1 MDIEEIEEKEFTA
14 PTVEEAVNKACDYFN
29 VTDRRLRYE
38 VIKSTTRGILKSKRM
53 VTIIARPIQHSEKAK
68 KISESV
74 QESPA
79 SEEFGRFVLDEAN
92 TLLKLM
98 RMNLKAEALKDGERY
113 TINISGPDRMYLMTN
128 DADGLDALQYLMN
141 KMVMNRPDYKKI
153 LLDSNGYRSQ
163 KEQDLVNLAQDL
175 AIKVKNQRKP
185 YTLDPLN
192 SYERRI
198 VHMALADDKE
208 IITTSVGDGEF
219 KRITISLN

>member
-29 VTDRRLRYE
+29 VTDRRLKYE
-38 VIKSTTRGILKSKRM
+38 VIKSTTRGILKSKKM
-53 VTIIARPIQHSEKAK
+53 VTIMARPNQQNEQAKAVSEPVLEPA
-68 KISESV
+68 
-74 QESPA
+74 A
-79 SEEFGRFVLDEAN
+79 SEEFGQFVLEETNA
-92 TLLKLM
+92 LLKLM
-98 RMNLKAEALKDGERY
+98 GMNLKAEALKDEERFA
-113 TINISGPDRMYLMTN
+113 INISGPDRMYLMSN

-141 KMVMNRPDYKKI
+141 RMVMNRPDYKKI

-163 KEQDLVNLAQDL
+163 KEQDLVYLAQDL
-175 AIKVKNQRKP
+175 ARKVKNQRKP

>member
-29 VTDRRLRYE
+29 VTDRRLKYE

-53 VTIIARPIQHSEKAK
+53 VTIIAKPIQQSEKTK

-79 SEEFGRFVLDEAN
+79 SEEFGRFVLDETNA
-92 TLLKLM
+92 LLKLM
-98 RMNLKAEALKDGERY
+98 GMNLKAEALKDGERY
-113 TINISGPDRMYLMTN
+113 AINISGPDRMYLMSN

-141 KMVMNRPDYKKI
+141 KIVMNRPDYKKI

>member
-29 VTDRRLRYE
+29 VTDRRLKYE
-38 VIKSTTRGILKSKRM
+38 VIKSTTRGILKSKKM
-53 VTIIARPIQHSEKAK
+53 VTIMARPNQQNEQAKTVSEP
-68 KISESV
+68 V
-74 QESPA
+74 QEPAA
-79 SEEFGRFVLDEAN
+79 SEEFGQFVLEETNA
-92 TLLKLM
+92 LLKLM
-98 RMNLKAEALKDGERY
+98 GMNLKAEALKDEERFA
-113 TINISGPDRMYLMTN
+113 INISGPDRMYLMSN

-141 KMVMNRPDYKKI
+141 RMVMNRLDYKKI

-163 KEQDLVNLAQDL
+163 KEQDLVFLAQDL
-175 AIKVKNQRKP
+175 ARKVKNQRKP

-198 VHMALADDKE
+198 VHMTLADDKE

>member
-1 MDIEEIEEKEFTA
+1 MEIDEIEEKEFTA

-29 VTDRRLRYE
+29 VTDKRLKYE
-38 VIKSTTRGILKSKRM
+38 VIKSATRGILKSKKV
-53 VTIIARPIQHSEKAK
+53 VTILAK
-68 KISESV
+68 PNEEAPPAEPKDEPVMEI
-74 QESPA
+74 PA
-79 SEEFGRFVLDEAN
+79 SEEFKVYILEEVNAI
-92 TLLKLM
+92 LKLM
-98 RMNLKAEALKDGERY
+98 GMNLKAETLKDGERFSL
-113 TINISGPDRMYLMTN
+113 NIAGPDRMYLMSN
-128 DADGLDALQYLMN
+128 DADGLEAMQYLIN
-141 KMVMNRPDYKKI
+141 KMAMGKPDYKKV

-163 KEQDLVNLAQDL
+163 KEQELINIAQELAQR
-175 AIKVKNQRKP
+175 VKRQRKP

>member
-29 VTDRRLRYE
+29 VTDRRLKYE
-38 VIKSTTRGILKSKRM
+38 VIKSTTRGILKSKKM
-53 VTIIARPIQHSEKAK
+53 VTIMARPNQQNEQAKAVSEPVMEPA
-68 KISESV
+68 
-74 QESPA
+74 A
-79 SEEFGRFVLDEAN
+79 SEEFGQFVLEETNA
-92 TLLKLM
+92 LLKLM
-98 RMNLKAEALKDGERY
+98 GMNLKAEALKDEERFA
-113 TINISGPDRMYLMTN
+113 INISGPDRMYLMSN

-141 KMVMNRPDYKKI
+141 RMVMNRPDYKKI

-163 KEQDLVNLAQDL
+163 KEQDLVYLAQDL
-175 AIKVKNQRKP
+175 ARKVKNQRKP

>member
-29 VTDRRLRYE
+29 VTDKRLKYE
-38 VIKSTTRGILKSKRM
+38 VIKSTTRGILKSKKM
-53 VTIIARPIQHSEKAK
+53 VTIMAQPNQQKEQTKTVSEP
-68 KISESV
+68 V
-74 QESPA
+74 QETPA
-79 SEEFGRFVLDEAN
+79 SEEFGRFVLDETNA
-92 TLLKLM
+92 LLKLM
-98 RMNLKAEALKDGERY
+98 GMNLKAEPLKDEERY
-113 TINISGPDRMYLMTN
+113 AINISGPDRMYLMSN

-163 KEQDLVNLAQDL
+163 KEQELVDLAQDL
-175 AIKVKNQRKP
+175 ARKVKNQRKP

>member
-1 MDIEEIEEKEFTA
+1 MEIEEIEEKEFTA

-29 VTDRRLRYE
+29 VTNKRLKYE
-38 VIKSTTRGILKSKRM
+38 VIKSATRGILKSKKV
-53 VTIIARPIQHSEKAK
+53 VTILAK
-68 KISESV
+68 PNSQTESV
-74 QESPA
+74 PEIVEEPA
-79 SEEFGRFVLDEAN
+79 ATEEFKQYVLEEVNAI
-92 TLLKLM
+92 LAM
-98 RMNLKAEALKDGERY
+98 MGMNLKAETLKDGERFSL
-113 TINISGPDRMYLMTN
+113 NISGPDRMYLMSN
-128 DADGLDALQYLMN
+128 DADCLEAMQYLIN
-141 KMVMNRPDYKKI
+141 KMAMGKNDYKKV

-163 KEQDLVNLAQDL
+163 KEQELVNLAQDL
-175 AIKVKNQRKP
+175 AHRVKKQRKP

>member
-29 VTDRRLRYE
+29 VTDRRLKYE
-38 VIKSTTRGILKSKRM
+38 VIKSTTRGILKSKKM
-53 VTIIARPIQHSEKAK
+53 VTIMARPNQQNEQAKA
-68 KISESV
+68 ISEPV
-74 QESPA
+74 MEPAA
-79 SEEFGRFVLDEAN
+79 SEEFGQFVLEETNA
-92 TLLKLM
+92 LLKLM
-98 RMNLKAEALKDGERY
+98 GMNLKAEALKDEERFA
-113 TINISGPDRMYLMTN
+113 INISGPDRMYLMSN

-141 KMVMNRPDYKKI
+141 RMVMNRPDYKKI

-163 KEQDLVNLAQDL
+163 KEQDLVYLAQDL
-175 AIKVKNQRKP
+175 ARKVKNQRKP

>member
-29 VTDRRLRYE
+29 VTDRRLKYE
-38 VIKSTTRGILKSKRM
+38 VIKSTTRGILKSKKM
-53 VTIIARPIQHSEKAK
+53 VTIIAMPIQHSEKAK

-98 RMNLKAEALKDGERY
+98 GMNLKAEALKDEERY

-128 DADGLDALQYLMN
+128 EADGLDALQYLMN
-141 KMVMNRPDYKKI
+141 KMIMNRPDYKKI